1 MRPQALPS
9 LGLALSD
16 AKDMYAEQSRLHS
29 AALCHGRR
37 DARCDIDADV
47 STGTPSNVRT
57 ESPADVSP
65 GTPPDVSTES
75 PADIRAGSPPM

>member
-29 AALCHGRR
+29 AALCLGQRGT
-37 DARCDIDADV
+37 RCDIDADV
-47 STGTPSNVRT
+47 STG
-57 ESPADVSP
+57 SPADVSS
-65 GTPPDVSTES
+65 GS
-75 PADIRAGSPPM
+75 PADVSNESPIDVN